1 MRWGKKMDNGVF
13 VTGTDTEI
21 GKTVI
26 TTGLISALQ
35 DEGYDI
41 GGMKPFQSGAY
52 REEGE
57 LLAPDVEFMLQYTN
71 LDDDY
76 NLLNP
81 VRLEPAL
88 APSLAAEVE
97 EEEISVYEVES
108 AYQEL
113 QQQYQGLVVE
123 GAGGLMVP
131 LAEDFLIPDLIK
143 LLDLPVII
151 VARPNLGTI
160 NHSVLTVKTAR
171 NLGLD
176 VLGVVINNYPQQE
189 AGIVEESN
197 PALIS
202 KLADVPILGVVPHLP
217 QLENEA
223 NNVDLGLVIKEHL
236 DLEKVIEAM
245 SI

>member
-1 MRWGKKMDNGVF
+1 MRWFRNMDNGVF

-26 TTGLISALQ
+26 TAGLISALQ

-41 GGMKPFQSGAY
+41 GGMKPFQSGSY
-52 REEGE
+52 IENGE
-57 LLAPDVEFMLQYTN
+57 LLAHDVEFILRHTN
-71 LDDDY
+71 INDDY
-76 NLLNP
+76 DLLNP
-81 VRLEPAL
+81 VRLGPAL
-88 APSLAAEVE
+88 APSVAADIEDK
-97 EEEISVYEVES
+97 EISVCEVEL

-113 QQQYQGLVVE
+113 QQRHQGLVVE

-131 LAEDFLIPDLIK
+131 LAENFLIPDLIK

-223 NNVDLGLVIKEHL
+223 NNVDLGIVIKEHL
-236 DLEKVIEAM
+236 DLEKVIEVM